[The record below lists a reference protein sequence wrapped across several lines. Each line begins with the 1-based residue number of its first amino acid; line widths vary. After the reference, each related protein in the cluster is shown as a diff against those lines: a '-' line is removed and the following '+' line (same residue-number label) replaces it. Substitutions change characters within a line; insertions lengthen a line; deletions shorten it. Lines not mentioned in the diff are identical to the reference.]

1 MRRRGCMSPIP
12 TPACTFCN
20 SRAREHAG
28 VTLRRCAAS
37 TLTVG
42 PCPTTV
48 PRAEPLKRPLGRG
61 RMAQTI
67 EGFVDTALDDAKIS
81 PLHRRVIGLIAA
93 GYFCDV
99 IDYTVYGSLVPF
111 IIKSGFGAADAALIG
126 SATIVGLAI
135 GTAGQ
140 GEFSDRFGRRF
151 VYQFNLLFFG
161 VLTILGAFA
170 PNFTLLMI
178 CRFLAGISLGAEQPL
193 AFAYAGEWAP
203 KRIRGR
209 ILAIVHFIGGAMVW
223 PIGTG
228 LVLGFAAIFASG
240 TDPVSAGYVWRGVW
254 ILVGVLALVVWVFRF
269 TLPES
274 PRYLATHGR
283 GDEAI
288 KILNDLGIAGP
299 TEPLSTDVA
308 SNTKSDPFAVV
319 FKMFPRRVIAGMIC
333 FTAFF
338 GIAIGLGAWLPNI
351 MAEKGFG
358 ITKSLQYTL
367 AMNFAVPCASI
378 FMMFALDKFGRKI
391 TAICTFILAGVM
403 AIVFSSAETAW
414 ELIVIGFI
422 MIFFVQ
428 VAGNSMQIFTSEVFP
443 TNARASGFGWAS
455 GVGRLMT
462 AVIMPSILLVQKAWG
477 LTTVFECLATLL
489 FIAAISVTQLGP
501 EAKQKGLDEIEPPT
515 NKLVEAGHAFWLRL
529 SGGVLTGLALFWWIY
544 FYVNVLKDPG
554 NSVACLFYTTDQCA
568 TAAAVPAAA
577 GQLIYQPYLLWVG
590 IVLLIVSF
598 FVNGSRSPASQTA
611 S

>member
-1 MRRRGCMSPIP
+1 
-12 TPACTFCN
+12 
-20 SRAREHAG
+20 
-28 VTLRRCAAS
+28 
-37 TLTVG
+37 
-42 PCPTTV
+42 
-48 PRAEPLKRPLGRG
+48 
-61 RMAQTI
+61 MAQTI
-67 EGFVDTALDDAKIS
+67 EGFVNNALDEAKIS
-81 PLHRRVIGLIAA
+81 PLHKRVIALIAA

-99 IDYTVYGSLVPF
+99 IDYTIYGSLVPF
-111 IIKSGFGAADAALIG
+111 IIKSGFAASDAAFIG

-228 LVLGFAAIFASG
+228 LVLGFAALFASG
-240 TDPVSAGYVWRGVW
+240 GDAVSAGYVWRGVW
-254 ILVGVLALVVWVFRF
+254 ILVGILALIVWVFRF

-288 KILNDLGIAGP
+288 KILNRLGIAGP

-319 FKMFPRRVIAGMIC
+319 FKMFPKRVIAGMIC

-351 MAEKGFG
+351 MNAKGFS

-378 FMMFALDKFGRKI
+378 FMMYALDKFGRKI
-391 TAICTFILAGVM
+391 TAICTFIAAGLM
-403 AIVFSSAETAW
+403 AIAFGKAETGT
-414 ELIVIGFI
+414 ELIVLGFI

-455 GVGRLMT
+455 GVGRLAT
-462 AVIMPSILLVQKAWG
+462 AFIMPTILWIQTGFG
-477 LTTVFECLATLL
+477 LGTVFACLAALL
-489 FIAAISVTQLGP
+489 FIAAIAVTQLGP
-501 EAKQKGLDEIEPPT
+501 EARQKSLDEIAPPT
-515 NKLVEAGHAFWLRL
+515 G
-529 SGGVLTGLALFWWIY
+529 
-544 FYVNVLKDPG
+544 
-554 NSVACLFYTTDQCA
+554 
-568 TAAAVPAAA
+568 
-577 GQLIYQPYLLWVG
+577 
-590 IVLLIVSF
+590 
-598 FVNGSRSPASQTA
+598 
-611 S
+611 

>member
-1 MRRRGCMSPIP
+1 
-12 TPACTFCN
+12 
-20 SRAREHAG
+20 
-28 VTLRRCAAS
+28 
-37 TLTVG
+37 
-42 PCPTTV
+42 
-48 PRAEPLKRPLGRG
+48 
-61 RMAQTI
+61 MAQTV
-67 EGFVDTALDDAKIS
+67 EGFVNNALDDAKIS
-81 PLHRRVIGLIAA
+81 PLHQRVIALIAA

-111 IIKSGFGAADAALIG
+111 IIKSGFAASDAAFIG

-161 VLTILGAFA
+161 VLTILGALMS
-170 PNFTLLMI
+170 NFTLLLI

-228 LVLGFAAIFASG
+228 LVLGFAALFASG
-240 TDPVSAGYVWRGVW
+240 GDAVSAGYVWRGVW
-254 ILVGVLALVVWVFRF
+254 ILIGVLALIVWVFRF

-288 KILNDLGIAGP
+288 KILNRLGIAGP
-299 TEPLSTDVA
+299 TEPLSSDAA
-308 SNTKSDPFAVV
+308 SNTKSDPFSVV
-319 FKMFPRRVIAGMIC
+319 FKMFPKRVIAGMIC

-351 MAEKGFG
+351 MNAKGFT

-367 AMNFAVPCASI
+367 AMNFAVPCASL
-378 FMMFALDKFGRKI
+378 FMMYALDKFGRKI
-391 TAICTFILAGVM
+391 TAICTFIAAGLM
-403 AIVFSSAETAW
+403 AIAFGSAETAT
-414 ELIVIGFI
+414 ELIILGFI

-455 GVGRLMT
+455 GVGRLAT
-462 AVIMPSILLVQKAWG
+462 AVIMPTILWIQTGFG
-477 LTTVFECLATLL
+477 LATVFACLAALL
-489 FIAAISVTQLGP
+489 FIAAIAVTQLGP
-501 EAKQKGLDEIEPPT
+501 EARQKSLDEIAPPT
-515 NKLVEAGHAFWLRL
+515 G
-529 SGGVLTGLALFWWIY
+529 
-544 FYVNVLKDPG
+544 
-554 NSVACLFYTTDQCA
+554 
-568 TAAAVPAAA
+568 
-577 GQLIYQPYLLWVG
+577 
-590 IVLLIVSF
+590 
-598 FVNGSRSPASQTA
+598 
-611 S
+611 